1 MGAERRSRVVR
12 GCVRPVNQVPAWGS
26 RVNELKSPGKPFEAS
41 KRAAWEAWEK
51 VKASRSG
58 VAPCHTHSSRYA
70 KQCVQI
76 TV

>member
-1 MGAERRSRVVR
+1 M
-12 GCVRPVNQVPAWGS
+12 
-26 RVNELKSPGKPFEAS
+26 NELKSPGKPFEVS
-41 KRAAWEAWEK
+41 NRAAWEAWEK
-51 VKASRSG
+51 VKACRSG

>member
-1 MGAERRSRVVR
+1 MI
-12 GCVRPVNQVPAWGS
+12 
-26 RVNELKSPGKPFEAS
+26 ELKSPGKPFEVS

-51 VKASRSG
+51 VKACRSA